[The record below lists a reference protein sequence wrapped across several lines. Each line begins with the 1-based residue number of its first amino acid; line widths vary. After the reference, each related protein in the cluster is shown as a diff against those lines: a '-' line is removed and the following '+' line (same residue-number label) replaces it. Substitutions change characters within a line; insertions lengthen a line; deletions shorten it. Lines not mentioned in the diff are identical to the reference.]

1 MKKRTKA
8 QWLELIQQQQAS
20 GQTQAQFCREHGVCP
35 RYFSLRKKQLSQPE
49 KAKPFV
55 QAKRTLPVGNGRFL
69 TLRTAT
75 TELVLHQAL
84 SSQEIALLVKA
95 LA

>member
-35 RYFSLRKKQLSQPE
+35 RYFSLRKKQLSRKSPVNPSGS
-49 KAKPFV
+49 AGFV
-55 QAKRTLPVGNGRFL
+55 A
-69 TLRTAT
+69 
-75 TELVLHQAL
+75 
-84 SSQEIALLVKA
+84 
-95 LA
+95 